1 MSPSSPSSSS
11 RPLGRPATPLDVL
24 QVPRRRAFEAVCEQI
39 RAKIRNGE
47 LAPGD
52 RLPGDAEL
60 AEMFNVNRNSVREA
74 LRSLEIAGVVRST
87 TGVQGGF
94 FIAEGRNDSLKQAMR
109 DMVAVGSMRPASL
122 TEARIMVVV
131 QAVKLAVQRGTAQDF
146 DAIEADIARLETIAQ
161 RDGLSHGTPQL
172 TAFYRLLAEATH
184 NEVIVV
190 LVEGLSDIVRTLIA
204 RTHPSVQPD
213 FIGIRRSILR
223 HMRAGNE
230 AKAVDIITRH
240 LTKMHAHLEQAEA
253 QAEVQAGMAATP
265 LRPAARAPAARK
277 SKA

>member
-1 MSPSSPSSSS
+1 MSASARSGPG
-11 RPLGRPATPLDVL
+11 RPLGRPATPVEVL
-24 QVPRRRAFEAVCEQI
+24 QVRRRRAFEAVAEQI
-39 RAKIRNGE
+39 RAKIRAGE

-60 AEMFNVNRNSVREA
+60 ADMLNVNRNSVREA

-94 FIAEGRNDSLKQAMR
+94 FVADGRNDSLMQAMR
-109 DMVAVGSMRPASL
+109 DMLAVGRVRQASL

-131 QAVKLAVQRGTAQDF
+131 HAVRLAIERGTEADF
-146 DAIEADIARLETIAQ
+146 DAIEADIMRLEAIAR
-161 RDGLSHGTPQL
+161 RDGLSHGTPEL

-213 FIGIRRSILR
+213 FIGIRRSILHHIR
-223 HMRAGNE
+223 LRDE

-253 QAEVQAGMAATP
+253 QAQAGNAGAAPRPRARAAAT
-265 LRPAARAPAARK
+265 RK
-277 SKA
+277 PKAKA